1 MNSVNHIPTS
11 IAPQGRI
18 IPVDIPSDAV
28 PLTDKDEIEFSR
40 RELHHGTN
48 MFVTLTNG
56 KNLVGRVEVLDPYT
70 FTVGNSDPIE
80 FVDLKSAVST

>member
-1 MNSVNHIPTS
+1 MNSVNHVPTS

-18 IPVDIPSDAV
+18 VPEHIPSDTT
-28 PLTDKDEIEFSR
+28 PLTDKDEIDFSR
-40 RELHHGTN
+40 RELNHGTN

-80 FVDLKSAVST
+80 FVYLKSAVTT